1 MKKPVYIPIET
12 LFDNTFECNLNVRKG
27 DTLNITFKVFE
38 KSVLKDLTGQTVTI
52 ILKKSNGTIVEKTIT
67 SFSSTGTFTV
77 LFDSLATN
85 VEGLVRG
92 IIEISDENGQS
103 TTNMFT
109 YKVKES
115 FATDIINAATQDIIT
130 LGQLQEIIR
139 HAEEIID
146 RYQAAIDAV
155 AGAGEQVA
163 QLEAVKSFIENTLER
178 LIEENA
184 KALVNADTLD
194 EKNQLAVNNTTLLN
208 VQNDRAEDL
217 LPQITSKN
225 DTAAENIQL
234 LDEKNN
240 KASEHI
246 TTIEE
251 KIVEMHN
258 IETTVIQENET
269 ASQNIAELIKQN
281 AKAEINIAEL
291 DKRNAL
297 ALEHETTLD
306 DKISTADNKAGILDE
321 KFAIADDKTTLLQ
334 STIDNAVQT
343 KTDLDALN
351 EDAKN
356 TKAELDEANAFATEQ
371 IDIIKSFDA
380 STTVQDVNDLKAEVH
395 KARSTFSD
403 LDARITE
410 AEGSGGF
417 FMNDTL
423 PDISNRKSGILY
435 MQIL

>member
-1 MKKPVYIPIET
+1 M
-12 LFDNTFECNLNVRKG
+12 
-27 DTLNITFKVFE
+27 
-38 KSVLKDLTGQTVTI
+38 
-52 ILKKSNGTIVEKTIT
+52 
-67 SFSSTGTFTV
+67 
-77 LFDSLATN
+77 
-85 VEGLVRG
+85 
-92 IIEISDENGQS
+92 
-103 TTNMFT
+103 
-109 YKVKES
+109 
-115 FATDIINAATQDIIT
+115 
-130 LGQLQEIIR
+130 
-139 HAEEIID
+139 
-146 RYQAAIDAV
+146 
-155 AGAGEQVA
+155 
-163 QLEAVKSFIENTLER
+163 
-178 LIEENA
+178 
-184 KALVNADTLD
+184 
-194 EKNQLAVNNTTLLN
+194 
-208 VQNDRAEDL
+208 
-217 LPQITSKN
+217 
-225 DTAAENIQL
+225 
-234 LDEKNN
+234 DEKNN

-291 DKRNAL
+291 DERNAL

-417 FMNDTL
+417 FMSDTL